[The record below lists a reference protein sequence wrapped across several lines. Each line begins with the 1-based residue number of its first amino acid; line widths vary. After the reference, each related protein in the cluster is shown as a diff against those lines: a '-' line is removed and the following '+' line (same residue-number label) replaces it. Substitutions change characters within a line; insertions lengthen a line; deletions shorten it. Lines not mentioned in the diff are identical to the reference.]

1 MGGGGKLFG
10 ARRQMKNVRVAS
22 PKLDC
27 YSRVFA
33 KMTVC
38 TGYFAKI
45 LVKYWGLT
53 KCTTGRILRV

>member
-45 LVKYWGLT
+45 LVKYWF
-53 KCTTGRILRV
+53 C

>member
-38 TGYFAKI
+38 TGYE
-45 LVKYWGLT
+45 V
-53 KCTTGRILRV
+53 RIDGKPNYKGVQDFG

>member
-27 YSRVFA
+27 SSRVFA

-38 TGYFAKI
+38 NGYE
-45 LVKYWGLT
+45 V
-53 KCTTGRILRV
+53 RIDGKPNYKGVQDFG